1 MGSAMSTITVSV
13 RMIEAALQ
21 HYQGGAGELE
31 ALFRRHSV
39 PLNLLERKQA
49 RISAENYSALLQGIM
64 IAMGDEMLGYTRVPH
79 RLGTWKIMCHAVI
92 TAETLGEALRR
103 YCHFFSLFDWGMVP
117 RLRVEGDEAVLTLT
131 PTDPERP
138 LEHYAHVSTLF
149 YYHRFACW
157 LVDYSIPILGV
168 DFSCPQPF
176 YAAEFFPMYR
186 HAPVRCDQPVTR
198 MRFSAAMLEE
208 PLRQN
213 RRTLENFLVNPNL
226 VMVARQFDQSS
237 WQARVR
243 SIIQRD
249 PENMP
254 GFEAVADE
262 LQLNPQTLRRRL
274 KREGLTFNEVR
285 NQLRRDLA
293 IYHLSRSRDSVEEIG
308 YRVGFAE
315 PSNFIRAFRQ
325 WTGVTPYTYR
335 KGR

>member
-1 MGSAMSTITVSV
+1 MSTITVSV
-13 RMIEAALQ
+13 RMIEAALR
-21 HYQGGAGELE
+21 HFDGGDELQGEL
-31 ALFRRHSV
+31 FRKQGV
-39 PLNLLERKQA
+39 PPGLLEQKQA
-49 RISAENYSALLQGIM
+49 RISVESYSALLQDIM

-79 RLGTWKIMCHAVI
+79 RLGTWKMMCHAVI

-117 RLRVEGDEAVLTLT
+117 RLRVENGEAVLTLT

-168 DFSCPQPF
+168 DFSFPEPF
-176 YAAEFFPMYR
+176 YAEEFRPMYR
-186 HAPVRCDQPVTR
+186 YAPVRCERPLTR

-208 PLRQN
+208 PVRQS
-213 RRTLENFLVNPNL
+213 RRSLDEFLANPNL
-226 VMVARQFDQSS
+226 VMVARQFDHGS

-243 SIIQRD
+243 LILHRD

-254 GFEAVADE
+254 GFEAVAEE
-262 LQLNPQTLRRRL
+262 LHLNPQTLRRRL

-293 IYHLSRSRDSVEEIG
+293 IYHLSRSRDSVEAIG

>member
-1 MGSAMSTITVSV
+1 MSTITVSV
-13 RMIEAALQ
+13 RMIEAALH
-21 HYQGGAGELE
+21 HYQGDDGALE
-31 ALFRRHSV
+31 ALFRRHAV
-39 PLNLLERKQA
+39 PRNLLSRQQA
-49 RISAENYSALLQGIM
+49 RISAEHYSGLLQDIM

-103 YCHFFSLFDWGMVP
+103 YCHFFSLFDWGMKP
-117 RLRVEGDEAVLTLT
+117 RLRVEGGEAVLTLT

-138 LEHYAHVSTLF
+138 LAHYAHVSTLF

-168 DFSCPQPF
+168 DFSFPPPF
-176 YAAEFFPMYR
+176 YADEFRPMYR
-186 HAPVRCDQPVTR
+186 YAPVRCNQPVTG
-198 MRFSAAMLEE
+198 MRFSAAMLDE
-208 PLRQN
+208 PVRQD
-213 RRTLENFLVNPNL
+213 RRSLEAFLENPNL

-243 SIIQRD
+243 GVINRD
-249 PENMP
+249 PSDMP
-254 GFEAVADE
+254 GFDQVAEE
-262 LQLNPQTLRRRL
+262 LHLNPQTLRRRL
-274 KREGLTFNEVR
+274 KREGLTFNEIR

-293 IYHLSRSRDSVEEIG
+293 IYHLSRSAHTVEEIG

-315 PSNFIRAFRQ
+315 PSNFIRAFKQ

-335 KGR
+335 RDR